1 MLSKSV
7 DWVLCGRDLCSERI
21 DALVKGYH
29 SGIQYVRGHGES
41 FVQLDEKQHSLIV
54 LTLH

>member
-1 MLSKSV
+1 MWK
-7 DWVLCGRDLCSERI
+7 DLCSERI

-41 FVQLDEKQHSLIV
+41 FVQLDEKAAFFDSSDITLIYNGSQDV
-54 LTLH
+54 